1 MAREGMKLVLEAT
14 GRMTVV
20 GETDCPEEAVR
31 ISGRENPDI
40 LVVDF
45 GGQGTRALR
54 AIRRLRAGEPETNVL
69 VIADPEQEESIDAIV
84 EAGALGCIG
93 RNCTAEDL
101 LIAVDLVSN
110 GRMRLPHRASQ
121 LRSPSPWP
129 RLLFAGLLV
138 AAACES
144 SADTELPGGVP
155 FLEEDSAGVRVA
167 KTLGSRARSPVG
179 WVVDAV
185 PEYQV
190 GELDGEEPYLF
201 TTIEGARQ
209 LPDGRVVVVDRSS
222 CELRF
227 FGTDGVFL
235 ERTGGR
241 GEGPGEFRQYCALA
255 PSADVDS
262 LFVYDIGRL
271 SVFDDRGRFIRR
283 VNLLWPGHR
292 PRVVGVADGLAGL
305 EAGVR
310 NIPSAGH
317 PTFRQIDVD
326 YAMLELEPGRVVW
339 EERGFQ
345 WHRTYRNVMPG
356 GTTSVVPIA
365 FDITPVA
372 AMGRDGF
379 YVALGENHGP
389 EIRQYGT
396 AGLSR
401 LIRLAEPSAGAPST
415 ADIRALIEFDNAPYA
430 MPDTT
435 RERISQDRLRRSLE
449 LPRPEIKPVFSRLLI
464 DDAGW
469 LWAELYRFEVEAPVR
484 WLVFDPQGEGVG
496 SVDMP
501 PDLHLWQ
508 IGQDFVLGVWM
519 DEHRVEY
526 VRRHALIGRE

>member
-292 PRVVGVADGLAGL
+292 PRVVGVADGVAGL

-415 ADIRALIEFDNAPYA
+415 ADIRALIEFDYAPSA
-430 MPDTT
+430 MPDST

-484 WLVFDPQGEGVG
+484 WLVFDPHGEGVG